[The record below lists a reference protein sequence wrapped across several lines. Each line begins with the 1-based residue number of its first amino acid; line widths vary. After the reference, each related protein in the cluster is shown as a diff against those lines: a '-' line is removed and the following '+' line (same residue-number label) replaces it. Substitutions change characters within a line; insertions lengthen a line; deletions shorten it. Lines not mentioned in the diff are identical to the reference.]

1 MCVRA
6 KRVGNS
12 EHVDFSD
19 IMGTVAGIKKQ
30 LHREK
35 LVVELKAPSVA
46 ELIATKYIHIPI

>member
-1 MCVRA
+1 
-6 KRVGNS
+6 
-12 EHVDFSD
+12 
-19 IMGTVAGIKKQ
+19 MGTVAGIKKQ